1 MLVKDLYY
9 KKYLKYK
16 NKYLNLQSQIGG
28 RFTLSEYMPSSK
40 LSIIKLPIEK
50 ISMISMAREIQEF
63 VYFKNLEL
71 LSNTSKIEQTKDS
84 TFFKDDPEYNIT
96 VIYSSDYN
104 PLNNSRN
111 FTVKFRVENK
121 INTQSESE
129 FDSDDDDFDE
139 TEPDL
144 YSRGDM
150 LNKMEESTCNIEKF
164 SDTTTTIPIDNS
176 FYKITFKGTRTDEYI
191 LSSNHELLQKY
202 VELKK
207 TIIVDV
213 TAVK

>member
-9 KKYLKYK
+9 QKYLKYK
-16 NKYLNLQSQIGG
+16 TKYINLQSQIGG

-50 ISMISMAREIQEF
+50 ISMISTAREIQEF

-121 INTQSESE
+121 SNTYS
-129 FDSDDDDFDE
+129 DSDSDDDFDE

-176 FYKITFKGTRTDEYI
+176 FYKITFKGTRTDEYL
-191 LSSNHELLQKY
+191 LSTNHELLQKY

>member
-16 NKYLNLQSQIGG
+16 NKYINLQSQIGG

-50 ISMISMAREIQEF
+50 NSMIYMAREIQEF

-121 INTQSESE
+121 INTE

-150 LNKMEESTCNIEKF
+150 LNKMEDATCNIEKF

-176 FYKITFKGTRTDEYI
+176 FYKITFKGIRTDEYI
-191 LSSNHELLQKY
+191 LSTNHELLQKY

>member
-9 KKYLKYK
+9 QKYLKYK
-16 NKYLNLQSQIGG
+16 TKYINLQSQIGG
-28 RFTLSEYMPSSK
+28 RFTLSEYMSSSK
-40 LSIIKLPIEK
+40 LSFIKLPIEK
-50 ISMISMAREIQEF
+50 NSMILKAREIEEF

-71 LSNTSKIEQTKDS
+71 LSNTSKIEQTKDF

-96 VIYSSDYN
+96 VMYSSDYN
-104 PLNNSRN
+104 SLNNSRN

-121 INTQSESE
+121 INTESES
-129 FDSDDDDFDE
+129 DDDFDD
-139 TEPDL
+139 TEPEL

-150 LNKMEESTCNIEKF
+150 LNKMEEVTCNIEKF

-176 FYKITFKGTRTDEYI
+176 FYKITFKGTRTDEYL
-191 LSSNHELLQKY
+191 LSTNHELLQKY

>member
-1 MLVKDLYY
+1 
-9 KKYLKYK
+9 
-16 NKYLNLQSQIGG
+16 
-28 RFTLSEYMPSSK
+28 MPSSK

-50 ISMISMAREIQEF
+50 NSMILMAREIQEF

-71 LSNTSKIEQTKDS
+71 LSNTSKIEQTKDF

-121 INTQSESE
+121 INTEYES
-129 FDSDDDDFDE
+129 DSDDDFDE

-144 YSRGDM
+144 YSYGD
-150 LNKMEESTCNIEKF
+150 I
-164 SDTTTTIPIDNS
+164 
-176 FYKITFKGTRTDEYI
+176 Y
-191 LSSNHELLQKY
+191 
-202 VELKK
+202 
-207 TIIVDV
+207 
-213 TAVK
+213 

>member
-9 KKYLKYK
+9 QKYLKYK
-16 NKYLNLQSQIGG
+16 TKYINLQSQIGG
-28 RFTLSEYMPSSK
+28 GRFTLGKPGSSK
-40 LSIIKLPIEK
+40 LSSIKLPIEK
-50 ISMISMAREIQEF
+50 TSTIIGASEVQEF

-71 LSNTSKIEQTKDS
+71 LSNITKIEQMEDS
-84 TFFKDDPEYNIT
+84 TFFKNNPEYNIT
-96 VIYSSDYN
+96 IIYSSDYN
-104 PLNNSRN
+104 PSNNSRN

-121 INTQSESE
+121 SNTYSDS
-129 FDSDDDDFDE
+129 DSDDDFDDN
-139 TEPDL
+139 EPEL
-144 YSRGDM
+144 YSYGDL
-150 LNKMEESTCNIEKF
+150 LNKMEATTCNIEKF

-176 FYKITFKGTRTDEYI
+176 FYKITYNGTKTDEYI
-191 LSSNHELLQKY
+191 LSTNHELLQKY